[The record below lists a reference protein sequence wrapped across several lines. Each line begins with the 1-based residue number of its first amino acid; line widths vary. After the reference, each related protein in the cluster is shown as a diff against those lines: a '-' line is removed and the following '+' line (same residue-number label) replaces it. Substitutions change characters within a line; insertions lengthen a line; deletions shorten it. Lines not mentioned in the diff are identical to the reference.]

1 MFEGVFLNPTNHF
14 LSFFCLVCKLFN
26 SNLQIKNPILDIFR
40 CVGSA
45 YIIEYLVLCYKK
57 MFYTEKLFSTVSH
70 FLLFFCWL
78 IYCTSWISLS
88 YATYFTHVQESN
100 HRFCFLLVFSLME
113 ISILTIMYL
122 FSFRFLRWS
131 LRSGLPIIHLI
142 SELSFLV
149 ELILEVI

>member
-1 MFEGVFLNPTNHF
+1 M
-14 LSFFCLVCKLFN
+14 CKLFN

-57 MFYTEKLFSTVSH
+57 NVLRRKIIFNCWPFFPL
-70 FLLFFCWL
+70 FCWL
-78 IYCTSWISLS
+78 MYCTSWISLS
-88 YATYFTHVQESN
+88 YATYFRHVQDSN
-100 HRFCFLLVFSLME
+100 HRFCFLLMFSLME

-131 LRSGLPIIHLI
+131 LRSGLQIIHLI
-142 SELSFLV
+142 SDLSFLV